1 MTKVMVILAANIIA
15 TIEQMTEGK
24 VTIEE
29 ETTNRTT
36 RIITIMQISVIRILT
51 EKMNLRM
58 RISH

>member
-15 TIEQMTEGK
+15 TIEQMTEDK

-29 ETTNRTT
+29 EITNRTT